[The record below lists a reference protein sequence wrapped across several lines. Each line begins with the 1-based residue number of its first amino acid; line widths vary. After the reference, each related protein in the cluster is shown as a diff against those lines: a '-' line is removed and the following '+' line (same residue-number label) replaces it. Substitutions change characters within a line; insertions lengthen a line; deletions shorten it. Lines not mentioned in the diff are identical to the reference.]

1 MNYKQAKIYHDGSHY
16 IATPKE
22 NFPRKPTRRK
32 KPKQDTHVQDESFEK
47 AYEESKA
54 LPKKKRE
61 KYIKEQVSETFTDSA
76 KAKEFVEQKLEQKKS
91 NLIRKKVRLDRKVN
105 LQQWDYFVT
114 ITYSDALHTEES
126 FKKKLRN
133 TLKHFVQRRGWK
145 YIGVW
150 ERGEENN
157 RLHFHGIFYTPEMV
171 GEIIEVKEWNPKSRQ
186 IETRHQNTHF
196 LKHFGRNGF
205 EVLDTREDVRR
216 SVEYIMKYIRKTG
229 EKLVY
234 GGKLP
239 TYFLSDILEDDV
251 ICGFGVDDR
260 KCILFDDFLCI
271 VDGEVIGKV
280 SPEIIKQMP
289 KSN

>member
-1 MNYKQAKIYHDGSHY
+1 MNYKQAKVYFDGSHY

-22 NFPRKPTRRK
+22 NFPRPKKRK
-32 KPKQDTHVQDESFEK
+32 AKPKQDTQVQDESFEK
-47 AYEESKA
+47 AYEESKD
-54 LPKKKRE
+54 LPKKQRE
-61 KYIKEQVSETFTDSA
+61 KYIKEQVQSVMPEA
-76 KAKEFVEQKLEQKKS
+76 QAKEFVAQKMEQK
-91 NLIRKKVRLDRKVN
+91 NVNAIRRKVRLTRKVN
-105 LQQWDYFVT
+105 LQEWHYFVT
-114 ITYSDALHTEES
+114 FTYSDELHTEES

-171 GEIIEVKEWNPKSRQ
+171 GGIIEVKEWNTKSRQ
-186 IETRHQNTHF
+186 METRHQNTHF
-196 LKHFGRNGF
+196 FKHFGRNGF

-216 SVEYIMKYIRKTG
+216 SVEYIMKYIKKTG

-280 SPEIIKQMP
+280 SPEVIKQMP
-289 KSN
+289 KFN